1 MKLRPG
7 TLGDVETF
15 ARLMNSYHTTLRGE
29 PLWEQDE
36 LAAELLTPVN
46 EPVTSDRYIEVD
58 GDAVAAIHTN
68 CPPPYSLAR
77 LYLAAPFL
85 PDRLEH
91 SRTLLNSGLRLVR
104 AKPEIRGDARL
115 QIAVPSEDPDLIQL
129 VRDIGFA
136 VTQRVYILEAS
147 THGRS
152 EPEWPDGLDVATLNT
167 DSKQDMADAVTV
179 FDAAFPPGS
188 GGWRMERPEFEHM
201 LYRDPTAI
209 PGLSLLVRDASG
221 PVGLATNFR
230 DTTRELTGNVVH
242 LGVMPHARR
251 RGIGTALLEESFR
264 RFHGRGWSH
273 ARLATF
279 TNPRGNQLGL
289 FESVGMHPLFHSEVL
304 ERAAF

>member
-15 ARLMNSYHTTLRGE
+15 ARLINSYHTTLRGE
-29 PLWEQDE
+29 QLWEQDE

-46 EPVTSDRYIEVD
+46 EPVTSDRYIEVE

-68 CPPPYSLAR
+68 CPPPYALAK

-104 AKPEIRGDARL
+104 AKPEIRSDARV
-115 QIAVPSEDPDLIQL
+115 QIAIPSEDPELIRLIRDL
-129 VRDIGFA
+129 GFA
-136 VTQRVYILEAS
+136 VSQRVYSLEAS
-147 THGRS
+147 TQNRA
-152 EPEWPDGLDVATLNT
+152 EPHWPEGLDVATLNT
-167 DSKQDMADAVTV
+167 DSKQDMADAVAV

-188 GGWRMERPEFEHM
+188 GGWRMERSEFEHM

-242 LGVMPHARR
+242 LGVVPRARH
-251 RGIGTALLEESFR
+251 RGIGKALLEESFR
-264 RFHGRGWSH
+264 RFHGRGWLH
-273 ARLATF
+273 ARLATY
-279 TNPRGNQLGL
+279 TSPRRNQLGL
-289 FESVGMHPLFHSEVL
+289 FESVGMRALFHSEVL

>member
-15 ARLMNSYHTTLRGE
+15 ARLMNSYHMTLRGE
-29 PLWEQDE
+29 HLWEQDE

-46 EPVTSDRYIEVD
+46 EPVTSDRYIEVQ
-58 GDAVAAIHTN
+58 GEAVAAIHTN
-68 CPPPYSLAR
+68 CPPPYTLAK
-77 LYLAAPFL
+77 LYVAAPFL

-104 AKPEIRGDARL
+104 SKPDIHSHARV
-115 QIAVPSEDPDLIQL
+115 QIAVPSEDPDLIRL

-136 VTQRVYILEAS
+136 VTQRVYMLEAS
-147 THGRS
+147 TQDRP
-152 EPEWPDGLDVATLNT
+152 EPRWPTGLDVATLNT
-167 DSKQDMADAVTV
+167 DSKQDMIDAITV

-201 LYRDPTAI
+201 LYRDPTAL
-209 PGLSLLVRDASG
+209 PGLSLLARDASG

-242 LGVMPHARR
+242 LGVVPRARN
-251 RGIGTALLEESFR
+251 RGTGKALLEESFR
-264 RFHGRGWSH
+264 RFQGRGWSH
-273 ARLATF
+273 ARLATY
-279 TNPRGNQLGL
+279 TKPRGNQLGI
-289 FESVGMHPLFHSEVL
+289 FERVGLHPLFHSEVL